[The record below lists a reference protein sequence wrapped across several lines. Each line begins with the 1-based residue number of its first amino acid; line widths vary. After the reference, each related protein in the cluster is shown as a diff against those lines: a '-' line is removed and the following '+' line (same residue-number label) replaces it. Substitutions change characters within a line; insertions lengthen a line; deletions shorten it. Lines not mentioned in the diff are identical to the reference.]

1 VDRAAGVASAI
12 GSYLEARRELL
23 ALEAKDVGG
32 RLAVR
37 SVGVAVIGLLL
48 VFAYAL
54 LMAGLIGLLSGA
66 LGWEVIALIL
76 AALHLVVAGV
86 IGFLIRRPLPPL
98 FPLTREELKKDT
110 TWLQSLKS
118 PAKKP

>member
-1 VDRAAGVASAI
+1 
-12 GSYLEARRELL
+12 
-23 ALEAKDVGG
+23 
-32 RLAVR
+32 VR